1 MKSHLYKV
9 LLGLFA
15 FALFLPSCKETNE
28 VEEPTLDV
36 SETALVVAKD
46 AVEKVVTIQ
55 TNQTAWSYS
64 SPQEGDWITLTQE
77 GNSLRIK
84 VAANDKGVERFGV
97 VLVSAGVQK
106 RITVTQSAGDAVLT
120 LDTEKLELS
129 AKGGTEKIGYT
140 SNKGKATVE
149 IPADATWIKVNS
161 LTDNSLSLAI
171 EANTTK
177 DARSAKVVLTAG
189 TTSKEI
195 EVAQEGKLYF
205 VLPIVN
211 ELPSLANMLEFEKAR
226 GSHVVQTPDGF
237 LNPTGYVFVTQSEF
251 MPVIE
256 YNYASTRA
264 KAYTV
269 AGAFCEKGEEL
280 TSAEFEA
287 FMTGKGFTKKSAT
300 VYKLTAGKFEYTATV
315 TVATDKTGTLIV
327 ECKESQPQAFATFK
341 NEVLKEQRP
350 WLGNYKLQILPKK
363 NNTEVDAWE
372 KEKGSEVS
380 RDLFEQE
387 RYVQYK
393 VKDSDEQYRA
403 YAYIKAGGTAKI
415 PADSPYVNGVSEA
428 QAIFNETTLAY
439 WIDSSGEPQLTNE
452 VIEYFETKLGAKF
465 YRKNGVGRNYFYNKE
480 QKMAYA
486 VIYSKNV
493 HVEGE
498 TVLVVAAFLIQ
509 LDDAAS
515 AFRPV
520 RSAAEY
526 GKVLKARQDVD
537 KLLESARLRHQ

>member
-205 VLPIVN
+205 VLPIV
-211 ELPSLANMLEFEKAR
+211 S
-226 GSHVVQTPDGF
+226 
-237 LNPTGYVFVTQSEF
+237 
-251 MPVIE
+251 
-256 YNYASTRA
+256 
-264 KAYTV
+264 
-269 AGAFCEKGEEL
+269 
-280 TSAEFEA
+280 
-287 FMTGKGFTKKSAT
+287 
-300 VYKLTAGKFEYTATV
+300 
-315 TVATDKTGTLIV
+315 
-327 ECKESQPQAFATFK
+327 
-341 NEVLKEQRP
+341 
-350 WLGNYKLQILPKK
+350 
-363 NNTEVDAWE
+363 
-372 KEKGSEVS
+372 
-380 RDLFEQE
+380 
-387 RYVQYK
+387 
-393 VKDSDEQYRA
+393 
-403 YAYIKAGGTAKI
+403 
-415 PADSPYVNGVSEA
+415 
-428 QAIFNETTLAY
+428 
-439 WIDSSGEPQLTNE
+439 
-452 VIEYFETKLGAKF
+452 
-465 YRKNGVGRNYFYNKE
+465 
-480 QKMAYA
+480 
-486 VIYSKNV
+486 
-493 HVEGE
+493 
-498 TVLVVAAFLIQ
+498 
-509 LDDAAS
+509 
-515 AFRPV
+515 
-520 RSAAEY
+520 
-526 GKVLKARQDVD
+526 
-537 KLLESARLRHQ
+537 